1 MKPKFNIK
9 NIGFIGLGV
18 MGMPMCINLSK
29 NKKFNVSGFDKNED
43 KNKMLAKLGLK
54 TTLNPIEIYEKN
66 DLVITCLPGGKFVE
80 KLYFEDK
87 MISFVRENQ
96 IIIDMS
102 TSQPDLMTKINK
114 TIKDKKSSFADAPI
128 ARTRQAAID
137 GTLAIMVGSNQIVFQ
152 TIKPV
157 LELMGSDIMHCGDV
171 GSGQFTKILN
181 NMILFQNVLALSE
194 ASRIAEKYNL
204 NSEKLFQNISKCS
217 GDSFAL
223 KNHGLKSII
232 KDNYPNPAFSVKYA
246 QKDLSYAIDLAKKQN
261 INTPGCYN
269 LNELFTKAID
279 EGYGD
284 LYFPVIKKIL

>member
-114 TIKDKKSSFADAPI
+114 TIKDKQSSFADAPI

-204 NSEKLFQNISKCS
+204 NSEHLFQNISKCS

-269 LNELFTKAID
+269 LNELFKKAID
-279 EGYGD
+279 KGYGD

>member
-96 IIIDMS
+96 III
-102 TSQPDLMTKINK
+102 
-114 TIKDKKSSFADAPI
+114 
-128 ARTRQAAID
+128 
-137 GTLAIMVGSNQIVFQ
+137 
-152 TIKPV
+152 
-157 LELMGSDIMHCGDV
+157 E
-171 GSGQFTKILN
+171 
-181 NMILFQNVLALSE
+181 
-194 ASRIAEKYNL
+194 
-204 NSEKLFQNISKCS
+204 
-217 GDSFAL
+217 
-223 KNHGLKSII
+223 
-232 KDNYPNPAFSVKYA
+232 
-246 QKDLSYAIDLAKKQN
+246 
-261 INTPGCYN
+261 
-269 LNELFTKAID
+269 
-279 EGYGD
+279 
-284 LYFPVIKKIL
+284 

>member
-157 LELMGSDIMHCGDV
+157 LEMMGSDIMHCGDV

-204 NSEKLFQNISKCS
+204 NSEQLFQNISKCS

-232 KDNYPNPAFSVKYA
+232 K
-246 QKDLSYAIDLAKKQN
+246 
-261 INTPGCYN
+261 
-269 LNELFTKAID
+269 E
-279 EGYGD
+279 
-284 LYFPVIKKIL
+284 

>member
-246 QKDLSYAIDLAKKQN
+246 QKDLSYAIELAKKQN

>member
-114 TIKDKKSSFADAPI
+114 TLKDKKSSFADAPI

-204 NSEKLFQNISKCS
+204 NSEQLFQNISKCS

-246 QKDLSYAIDLAKKQN
+246 QKDLSYAIELAKKQN
-261 INTPGCYN
+261 IHTPGCYN
-269 LNELFTKAID
+269 LNEVFTKAIV

-284 LYFPVIKKIL
+284 LYFPVIKKVL